1 MLKTKPIIAIT
12 MGDPAGVGPE
22 ITVRSL
28 AEKKVF
34 DMCRSVV
41 VGDARVMWK
50 ACDITGVDL
59 DLRIITDVSDAQFD
73 YGVMNVIDL
82 HNVEIQNLIYGRI
95 SAIAGNAAFESIK
108 KVIELAL
115 AGKVDATVT
124 GPIHKESLNLA
135 GHHYSG
141 HTEIYAHFTGS
152 KNVAMLLVDGAFRV
166 IHVSTHVSLRKACDL
181 VKKERVLEVI
191 KLLYDACRT
200 FGTEKP
206 RIAVTGL
213 NPHASDGGL
222 FGHEEEEE
230 ILPAI
235 KEARQLGIDVRGPI
249 PADTI
254 YSMAAGGVYD
264 GCVAMYHDQGH
275 IPFKL
280 RGFVWDNNTGS
291 WGKIRGVNITLG
303 IPIIRTSVDHGTAF
317 DIAGTGTADH
327 SSMIQAIEYA
337 VQMASGRTE
346 GAATLRNS
354 GHR

>member
-1 MLKTKPIIAIT
+1 MINDKPIIAIS

-34 DMCRSVV
+34 DMCRSIV
-41 VGDARVMWK
+41 VGDAGVMQK
-50 ACDITGVDL
+50 ACDITGISF
-59 DLRIITDVSDAQFD
+59 DLRKITDVADAQFE
-73 YGVMNVIDL
+73 YGIMNIIDL
-82 HNVEIQNLIYGRI
+82 HNVEIENLEYGRI
-95 SAIAGNAAFESIK
+95 SAMAGNAAFEAVK

-115 AGKVDATVT
+115 KGKVDATVT
-124 GPIHKESLNLA
+124 GPINKESLNLA
-135 GHHYSG
+135 GHHFSG

-152 KNVAMLLVDGAFRV
+152 KDVAMLLVDGAFRV
-166 IHVSTHVSLRKACDL
+166 IHVSTHVPLRKACDM
-181 VKKERVLEVI
+181 VKKERVLKVI
-191 KLLYDACRT
+191 KLLHDACRT
-200 FGTEKP
+200 FGIEKP

-280 RGFVWDNNTGS
+280 RGFVWDEDKGS
-291 WGKIRGVNITLG
+291 WGKIHGVNITLG

-327 SSMIQAIEYA
+327 ASMIQAIEYA
-337 VQMASGRTE
+337 DQMAKGRE
-346 GAATLRNS
+346 RVPL
-354 GHR
+354 

>member
-1 MLKTKPIIAIT
+1 MVGSKPIIAIS

-28 AEKKVF
+28 SERSVF

-41 VGDARVMWK
+41 VGDARVMRK
-50 ACDITGVDL
+50 ACETTGINL
-59 DLRIITDVSDAQFD
+59 DLRIITDVAESQFD
-73 YGVMNVIDL
+73 YGVMNVVDL
-82 HNVEIQNLIYGRI
+82 HNVDLQQFVYGKI
-95 SAIAGNAAFESIK
+95 SAMAGNAAFEAIER
-108 KVIELAL
+108 VIALAL
-115 AGKVDATVT
+115 ERKVDATVT

-135 GHHYSG
+135 GHHFSG
-141 HTEIYAHFTGS
+141 HTEIYAHLTGS

-166 IHVSTHVSLRKACDL
+166 IHVSTHVALRKACDL
-181 VKKERVLEVI
+181 VKKERVLRVI
-191 KLLYDACRT
+191 SLLHDACRT
-200 FGTEKP
+200 FGVERP

-222 FGHEEEEE
+222 FGDEEEKE
-230 ILPAI
+230 IVPAI
-235 KEARQLGIDVRGPI
+235 REAQQLGIDVRGPI

-254 YSMAAGGVYD
+254 YSMVAGGVYD

-280 RGFVWDNNTGS
+280 LGFVWDKEMES
-291 WGKIRGVNITLG
+291 WGQIRGVNITLG

-327 SSMIQAIEYA
+327 SSMIQAIEFA
-337 VQMASGRTE
+337 VQMA
-346 GAATLRNS
+346 AARKESAAVHGDL